1 VNFLCMTAPWSRK
14 LRKLASLRFY
24 NLLDIILIIP
34 AYYVFV
40 QDLVN
45 ISFLLVDGLNG
56 LILLKLVF
64 MVLKPAPGA
73 AMNILL
79 ISLSH
84 LLWEVQVEL
93 VVLLEELVLQ

>member
-1 VNFLCMTAPWSRK
+1 
-14 LRKLASLRFY
+14 
-24 NLLDIILIIP
+24 LDIIPIIP
-34 AYYVFV
+34 VYYVFV

-64 MVLKPAPGA
+64 MVLKLVLGA

-79 ISLSH
+79 ILPSQ
-84 LLWEVQVEL
+84 LLLKALAEL
-93 VVLLEELVLQ
+93 VALLEELLLQ

>member
-1 VNFLCMTAPWSRK
+1 MMVRW
-14 LRKLASLRFY
+14 LRKLLKLVSLRFY
-24 NLLDIILIIP
+24 NLLDIILTIP
-34 AYYVFV
+34 VYYVSV

-45 ISFLLVDGLNG
+45 ILFLLVDGLNG

-64 MVLKPAPGA
+64 MVLKPVLGA
-73 AMNILL
+73 VMSILL

>member
-1 VNFLCMTAPWSRK
+1 MMALWLRK
-14 LRKLASLRFY
+14 LRKLALLRFY

-64 MVLKPAPGA
+64 MVLKPVLGA
-73 AMNILL
+73 VMSILL
-79 ISLSH
+79 ILPSQ
-84 LLWEVQVEL
+84 LLLKALAEL
-93 VVLLEELVLQ
+93 VALLEELLLQ

>member
-1 VNFLCMTAPWSRK
+1 MAPWLRK

-34 AYYVFV
+34 VYYVFV

-56 LILLKLVF
+56 LIFLKLVF
-64 MVLKPAPGA
+64 MVLKLELGA
-73 AMNILL
+73 VMSILL
-79 ISLSH
+79 ILPLH
-84 LLWEVQVEL
+84 LPLEVLAEL
-93 VVLLEELVLQ
+93 VVSLEELVLQ

>member
-1 VNFLCMTAPWSRK
+1 MAPWLRK
-14 LRKLASLRFY
+14 LRKRVSLRFY

-34 AYYVFV
+34 VYYVFV

-64 MVLKPAPGA
+64 MVLKPVLGV

-79 ISLSH
+79 ILLSH
-84 LLWEVQVEL
+84 LLWAVQVGL
-93 VVLLEELVLQ
+93 AVLLEELILQ